1 MTIRSNFEIE
11 IRWKNGER
19 RSIPFYATNYQ
30 AHKALTALGFAM
42 NMSEVDEIVMWAC
55 WKDSKGNERKV
66 QHNRISYVKAEKANK
81 AA

>member
-1 MTIRSNFEIE
+1 MTIRNNFEIE

-42 NMSEVDEIVMWAC
+42 NRSEVDEIVMWVC
-55 WKDSKGNERKV
+55 WTDRNGNERKT
-66 QHNRISYVKAEKANK
+66 QHNRVSYGRAVKANK

>member
-1 MTIRSNFEIE
+1 MTMRSNFDIE

-30 AHKALTALGFAM
+30 AHKVLTALGFAL

-66 QHNRISYVKAEKANK
+66 QHNRISYVKAEKAHK